1 LKHFVADPIQ
11 AFVQEFAGAVA
22 EQVPQPEAM
31 ALATV
36 NQQGTPAVR
45 MVLYKGII
53 RGGFSFYTN
62 YQSPKAEQLNSAGKA
77 SVVFFW
83 PVLNQQ
89 VRVTGNIEKLSAAES
104 EEYFQSRPRLSQIG
118 AWASEQSQKITS
130 LEELEAKVEALS
142 KKFEGKPIPRPEH
155 WGGYL
160 LSPTI
165 IEFWY
170 GKEGRL
176 HERYVYE
183 RSSLTSSWSH
193 FLRSP

>member
-1 LKHFVADPIQ
+1 MNHFVADPIQ
-11 AFVQEFAGAVA
+11 AFVEEFEGAVA
-22 EQVPQPEAM
+22 AQVPQAEAM

-36 NQQGTPAVR
+36 NQEGTPAVR

-62 YQSPKAEQLNSAGKA
+62 YQSPKAEQLKSAGKA

-83 PVLNQQ
+83 PQLNQQ
-89 VRVTGNIEKLSAAES
+89 IRVTGTIGQLTAAES
-104 EEYFQSRPRLSQIG
+104 EQYFQSRPRLSQVG
-118 AWASEQSQKITS
+118 AWASDQSQKIAS

-142 KKFEGKPIPRPEH
+142 KKFEGKTIPRPEH

-160 LSPTI
+160 LSPTS

-176 HERYVYE
+176 HERYAYE
-183 RSSLTSSWSH
+183 RSSPTASWSH

>member
-1 LKHFVADPIQ
+1 MKHFVADPIQ